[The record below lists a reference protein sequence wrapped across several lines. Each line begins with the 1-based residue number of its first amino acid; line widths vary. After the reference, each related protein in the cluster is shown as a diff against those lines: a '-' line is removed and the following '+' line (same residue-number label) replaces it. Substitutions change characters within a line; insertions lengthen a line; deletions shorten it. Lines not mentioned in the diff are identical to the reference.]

1 MKLITHSWNGS
12 EIAQLSEAAKIANF
26 DVPLGYVNATQM
38 CKACSQQWGHYSSL
52 DSTKAYWEALSLDIV
67 IPISKLVISIKGR
80 GDKIPQGTWVHP
92 EIAVDLAAWVSVEF
106 RIWANRTLVQVFQ
119 QESQKPKTKIQVLAE
134 IAQQMAEQEQRLL
147 EYSNRIA
154 AIEAEQ
160 ERYNYPGGHK
170 FTVMGFAN
178 LNGIDVSAKEAAN
191 KGRKASLICRTRNIV
206 VERIHDPRFGQV
218 GIYPEEILVEV
229 FKGS

>member
-1 MKLITHSWNGS
+1 MRLITHSWNGS
-12 EIAQLSEAAKIANF
+12 AIAQLSEAAKIANF
-26 DVPLGYVNATQM
+26 DVPSGYVNATQM

-52 DSTKAYWEALSLDIV
+52 DSTKAYWEALSLDIG
-67 IPISKLVISIKGR
+67 IPISNLIMSIKGR

-106 RIWANRTLVQVFQ
+106 RIWANRTLVKIFQ
-119 QESQKPKTKIQVLAE
+119 QDTQKPKTQIQVLAE
-134 IAQQMAEQEQRLL
+134 IAQQMAEQEQKLL

-154 AIEAEQ
+154 IIEAEQ
-160 ERYNYPGGHK
+160 ERYNYPSGHK

-178 LNGIDVSAKEAAN
+178 LNGINIGAKEAAN
-191 KGRKASLICRTRNIV
+191 KGRFASSICRNRNIT

-229 FKGS
+229 FKDS